1 MFFTDKNKTKFSTRY
16 LNEKKIPQFQR
27 RGNRTL
33 IVITRC
39 LDLVHVLRT
48 AITDLI
54 KVEQSAAA
62 NG

>member
-1 MFFTDKNKTKFSTRY
+1 MFFTDKKTCTSRY
-16 LNEKKIPQFQR
+16 SNEKMSPQFQR

-33 IVITRC
+33 IIIIRC
-39 LDLVHVLRT
+39 LALVHVLRT
-48 AITDLI
+48 AMTDLI

>member
-1 MFFTDKNKTKFSTRY
+1 MVFYRQKTFTSCY
-16 LNEKKIPQFQR
+16 LNEKKSPQFQR

-33 IVITRC
+33 IIITRC
-39 LDLVHVLRT
+39 LALVHVLRT

>member
-1 MFFTDKNKTKFSTRY
+1 MFFIDQNKNKTFTTRY
-16 LNEKKIPQFQR
+16 LNGKFQR
-27 RGNRTL
+27 RGNRTV
-33 IVITRC
+33 IIITRC
-39 LDLVHVLRT
+39 LPSVHVLRT